1 MLANAVRTG
10 AIRGGRIVLM
20 RHEAADQASRVGG
33 HTIARHVGRTE
44 AELRSRIAA
53 TATSRR
59 PPSMISTFDDL
70 ATAERAITRG
80 LQIHKTAIQSWARSG
95 ARSNLVL
102 DYAVGREVGFGIA
115 RASGQ
120 ASRLSKI
127 KIVLKKETYNGMP
140 HYILTSFPI

>member
-1 MLANAVRTG
+1 
-10 AIRGGRIVLM
+10 M
-20 RHEAADQASRVGG
+20 RHEAINETSRIGG
-33 HTIARHVGRTE
+33 HTFARHVGRTE
-44 AELRSRIAA
+44 AQLRARIAE

-95 ARSNLVL
+95 ASNNLVL
-102 DYAVGREVGFGIA
+102 NYAVGREVGFGVA

-140 HYILTSFPI
+140 HYILTSYPI